1 MEQAED
7 KKMIAEMKRFL
18 SDKAKAGKSAD
29 DAKAEENLPFESIDS
44 YSTDPVGFGEM
55 SLRMMNKVEFVFDLA
70 VKENRFSPKY
80 LKRCTQLEKGIKY
93 LGSLCVTKYALQ
105 TKGQTFPQLGQLSTE
120 KLYCMTSHH
129 FRKLDMAVTEYM
141 FEHRD
146 VPDRLFDME
155 MRYFNLLE
163 RLRSTEVKIEKFR
176 DRYIFGPEDYSPII
190 HGMAFSGKNK
200 SRSIYEKHDEAPAFR
215 HAPAF
220 SAFGG
225 KLSGVSDQGSEAH
238 GDCPHVAAKS
248 AHGTV
253 TCDASL
259 PVEQVSGVS
268 DQGTVNEEVRMKNE
282 EQGSVISG
290 QGSEIEEASVS
301 ASRPST
307 CQREQLSKAGSHEK
321 VAETLHKN
329 EDGVRSRQGSDSG
342 ADCGKSL
349 NEEGSSSTLNPVA
362 HSAGTA
368 EVPKDKEECSALPDS
383 PSRQHGSGEPVSA
396 CSGEKLPHCLEI
408 MKRVMERSREAAD
421 DSLTFT
427 IDEMEFL
434 ARDPLFARLDPR
446 LAADLRKILE
456 KGPPD

>member
-1 MEQAED
+1 MEKAED
-7 KKMIAEMKRFL
+7 KKMIAEMNDFL
-18 SDKAKAGKSAD
+18 ADKAKAKSAD
-29 DAKAEENLPFESIDS
+29 DPKAEENLPFESIDS

-55 SLRMMNKVEFVFDLA
+55 SLRMLNKVEFVFDLA

-146 VPDRLFDME
+146 VPDKLFDME

-163 RLRSTEVKIEKFR
+163 RLRSTEVKIEKFH

-200 SRSIYEKHDEAPAFR
+200 SRSIHEKHDEAPAFR

-225 KLSGVSDQGSEAH
+225 KLSG
-238 GDCPHVAAKS
+238 
-248 AHGTV
+248 
-253 TCDASL
+253 
-259 PVEQVSGVS
+259 
-268 DQGTVNEEVRMKNE
+268 
-282 EQGSVISG
+282 ISG
-290 QGSEIEEASVS
+290 QGSEVTVAPDQGGEAPVPNPIGRSPYITGQVPCRRGLTPSVTDT
-301 ASRPST
+301 P
-307 CQREQLSKAGSHEK
+307 E
-321 VAETLHKN
+321 
-329 EDGVRSRQGSDSG
+329 
-342 ADCGKSL
+342 SL
-349 NEEGSSSTLNPVA
+349 P
-362 HSAGTA
+362 
-368 EVPKDKEECSALPDS
+368 P
-383 PSRQHGSGEPVSA
+383 
-396 CSGEKLPHCLEI
+396 CLEI
-408 MKRVMERSREAAD
+408 MKRVMERSREADD

-427 IDEMEFL
+427 IEEMEFL
-434 ARDPLFARLDPR
+434 AADPLFARLDPR
-446 LAADLRKILE
+446 LANDIRKILE
-456 KGPPD
+456 AGPPG

>member
-7 KKMIAEMKRFL
+7 KKMIAEMNSFL
-18 SDKAKAGKSAD
+18 AEKAKTNHSSD
-29 DAKAEENLPFESIDS
+29 DPKAEENLPFESIDS

-55 SLRMMNKVEFVFDLA
+55 SLRMLNKVEFVFDLA

-146 VPDRLFDME
+146 IPDKLFDME

-163 RLRSTEVKIEKFR
+163 RLRSTEVKIEKFH

-200 SRSIYEKHDEAPAFR
+200 SRSIHEKHDEAPAFR

-220 SAFGG
+220 GLLAEA
-225 KLSGVSDQGSEAH
+225 SGLNKKSETAEN
-238 GDCPHVAAKS
+238 K
-248 AHGTV
+248 
-253 TCDASL
+253 
-259 PVEQVSGVS
+259 
-268 DQGTVNEEVRMKNE
+268 K
-282 EQGSVISG
+282 
-290 QGSEIEEASVS
+290 SEI
-301 ASRPST
+301 RN
-307 CQREQLSKAGSHEK
+307 QREQLSKAGSHGK
-321 VAETLHKN
+321 VAESLHRN
-329 EDGVRSRQGSDSG
+329 EDGARSLQGADSG
-342 ADCGKSL
+342 ADCSISR
-349 NEEGSSSTLNPVA
+349 NEEESSSAFNPVA
-362 HSAGTA
+362 SSAGTA
-368 EVPKDKEECSALPDS
+368 EVPEDKEECSAVPDS
-383 PSRQHGSGEPVSA
+383 PSRQHGSGEPGTA
-396 CSGEKLPHCLEI
+396 CSDEKLPPCLEI
-408 MKRVMERSREAAD
+408 MKRVMERSRESDD

-427 IDEMEFL
+427 IEEMEFL
-434 ARDPLFARLDPR
+434 AADPLFARLDPR
-446 LAADLRKILE
+446 LANDIRKILE
-456 KGPPD
+456 AGPPD

>member
-1 MEQAED
+1 MEKSED
-7 KKMIAEMKRFL
+7 KKMIAEMNDFL
-18 SDKAKAGKSAD
+18 ADKAKAKSAG

-55 SLRMMNKVEFVFDLA
+55 SLRMLNKVEFVFDLA

-163 RLRSTEVKIEKFR
+163 RLRSTEVKIEKFH

-200 SRSIYEKHDEAPAFR
+200 SRSIHEKHDEAPAFR

-220 SAFGG
+220 SPLASASGLNKKSEIRNKNLSSSNEEG
-225 KLSGVSDQGSEAH
+225 STQGRSSGSESIRRSLHLTESAIAAPCVAKPTHGTVTCDALLPENEEERMKKEERIEEQGPRIENEETSPSMLGLIPAAPSEDAENKNDVLVSGVSDQGSVNDEQ
-238 GDCPHVAAKS
+238 DS
-248 AHGTV
+248 
-253 TCDASL
+253 DAEL
-259 PVEQVSGVS
+259 P
-268 DQGTVNEEVRMKNE
+268 
-282 EQGSVISG
+282 
-290 QGSEIEEASVS
+290 
-301 ASRPST
+301 P
-307 CQREQLSKAGSHEK
+307 
-321 VAETLHKN
+321 
-329 EDGVRSRQGSDSG
+329 
-342 ADCGKSL
+342 
-349 NEEGSSSTLNPVA
+349 
-362 HSAGTA
+362 
-368 EVPKDKEECSALPDS
+368 
-383 PSRQHGSGEPVSA
+383 
-396 CSGEKLPHCLEI
+396 CLEI

-427 IDEMEFL
+427 IGEMEFL
-434 ARDPLFARLDPR
+434 AKDPLFARLDPR
-446 LAADLRKILE
+446 LAADIRKILE
-456 KGPPD
+456 AGPPG